1 MTTGTRRLLMFGVLT
16 ISMTLVLAAC
26 VQIEVESEFQSDGSA
41 THSLSTSV
49 DRSFMDDQM
58 MGDELDG
65 EFDFEEIQ
73 REGEAAGFEVEE
85 IDTADRMG
93 VRLSTQVENNDD
105 LGEVLNDLFSAQA
118 GEGPPTDGFEGGFS
132 DEGGFGGSN
141 YRFELTVDGDALF
154 EGEFGD
160 EMDDEVDDELDM
172 DFGPE
177 MMRQFL
183 NMTYTVALPGE
194 ITDHNGTELGGGR
207 VQWNIP
213 FEGTE
218 TFFAESEDGSSLS
231 LALIIGIGIGV
242 IALALIVVGGIILMR
257 PKTAPSPAAS
267 TGAPEDTTRQMDP
280 PSGQP

>member
-1 MTTGTRRLLMFGVLT
+1 MTTGYRQLLMVGMLT
-16 ISMTLVLAAC
+16 ISMALVLAAC
-26 VQIEVESEFQSDGSA
+26 VQIEVESEFESDGSA
-41 THSLSTSV
+41 THSLSSSV
-49 DRSFMDDQM
+49 DRSFMDDEM
-58 MGDELDG
+58 MGGELDG
-65 EFDFEEIQ
+65 ELDFEEIE
-73 REGEAAGFEVEE
+73 REGEAAGFTVEQ
-85 IDTADRMG
+85 IDTADRLG
-93 VRLSTQVENNDD
+93 VRLSTQVEDNDD
-105 LGEVLNDLFSAQA
+105 LGEVLNELFSAQG
-118 GEGPPTDGFEGGFS
+118 GEAPPVDGFEGGFS
-132 DEGGFGGSN
+132 DDGGFGGNS

-160 EMDDEVDDELDM
+160 DLDDEVDDEMDM
-172 DFGPE
+172 DFGPD
-177 MMRQFL
+177 MIQQFL

-194 ITDHNGTELGGGR
+194 ITDHNGTDLGGGR

-257 PKTAPSPAAS
+257 PKTAPSSAAS